1 MQTSR
6 KLSRILSLMKTHTG
20 SQSLKSGKS
29 RITSHILTDESG
41 MVTRRNPS
49 GSEKTKQQ
57 RVYSMT
63 IIQLLMQ
70 HSAHIEKFGDE
81 LERARTNE
89 LERNIIRLFL
99 ELKLGS

>member
-1 MQTSR
+1 
-6 KLSRILSLMKTHTG
+6 
-20 SQSLKSGKS
+20 
-29 RITSHILTDESG
+29 
-41 MVTRRNPS
+41 
-49 GSEKTKQQ
+49 
-57 RVYSMT
+57 MT

>member
-1 MQTSR
+1 MFSIYSVPQ
-6 KLSRILSLMKTHTG
+6 LYI
-20 SQSLKSGKS
+20 
-29 RITSHILTDESG
+29 
-41 MVTRRNPS
+41 
-49 GSEKTKQQ
+49 KQQ

-70 HSAHIEKFGDE
+70 YNAHIEKFGDE
-81 LERARTNE
+81 LERARANE